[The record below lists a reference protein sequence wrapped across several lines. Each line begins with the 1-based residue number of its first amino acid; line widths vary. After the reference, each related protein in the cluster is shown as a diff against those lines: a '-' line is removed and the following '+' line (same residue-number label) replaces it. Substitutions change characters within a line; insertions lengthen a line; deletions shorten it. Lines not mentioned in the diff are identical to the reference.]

1 MSAVMSRV
9 LLVLEPPDGG
19 VAENVMQLALGLGER
34 GFATE
39 VAGPP
44 EAIIFPRLREA
55 GVPVH
60 PVPFTPGFSHPLKD
74 AVRWAELARLVG
86 HGGFNLI
93 HAHSAKAGM
102 MGRIAA
108 LARRLPVVYSPHCFP
123 FVGPWGWP
131 RRMFALTVERG
142 LGRWTD
148 RIVCVAADEKR
159 LAVEERVAPAERL
172 TVVHNG
178 CSAPPGGL
186 EPDERLERL
195 RAAGPLAACLAV
207 LRPQKS
213 IHVFLEAAPRIL
225 SAMPEAR
232 LAVIGDGPQK
242 AELEARARELGI
254 ADRLPFISFRPP
266 AFRQLASLDV
276 FVLPSAWEAFP
287 ISVVEALASGVP
299 QVATDVGGTREAL
312 LDGRTGLL
320 CPPGDPAALAERIGA
335 LLGDPARRQSM
346 SENSRQRWEQNF
358 TLDAMLDA
366 TAVVYEDVLAGRAR
380 AKSS

>member
-1 MSAVMSRV
+1 MSATMARV

-34 GFATE
+34 GFAVE

-44 EAIIFPRLREA
+44 EAIIYPRLREA
-55 GVPVH
+55 AVPVH
-60 PVPFTPGFSHPLKD
+60 PVPFISGFSHPLKD
-74 AVRWAELARLVG
+74 AVSSVELARLVG
-86 HGGFNLI
+86 RGRFDLV

-102 MGRIAA
+102 VGRIAA

-131 RRMFALTVERG
+131 RRTFALTVERG

-148 RIVCVAADEKR
+148 RIVCVAADEER
-159 LAVEERVAPAERL
+159 LAVEERVAPADRL

-178 CSAPPGGL
+178 CAAPPDGL

-213 IHVFLEAAPRIL
+213 VHVFLEAAPLIL

-242 AELEARARELGI
+242 AKLEARARELGI
-254 ADRLPFISFRPP
+254 ADRVPFISFRPP

-287 ISVVEALASGVP
+287 ISVLEALASGVP
-299 QVATDVGGTREAL
+299 QVATDVDRFRHEHHDVADALDELEACL
-312 LDGRTGLL
+312 TGPDDIDGLR
-320 CPPGDPAALAERIGA
+320 DRK
-335 LLGDPARRQSM
+335 S
-346 SENSRQRWEQNF
+346 
-358 TLDAMLDA
+358 
-366 TAVVYEDVLAGRAR
+366 VV
-380 AKSS
+380 